1 MKGCNFDFDHQPP
14 FLWHVKRQPT
24 CSHKNLPPQPRKP
37 TTTNMQ
43 TECLMELRVD
53 SNEAANAPDEALQEV
68 ELMRTEKRDQHVR
81 RRAAGLVILCM
92 RFKKRSAAV
101 FRLHRKRA
109 GKTILRFLR
118 LVVSSIGLK
127 ISCEKALKL
136 LMSHALNNP
145 NQE

>member
-1 MKGCNFDFDHQPP
+1 M
-14 FLWHVKRQPT
+14 
-24 CSHKNLPPQPRKP
+24 
-37 TTTNMQ
+37 TNMQ

-92 RFKKRSAAV
+92 RFKKHSAAV
-101 FRLHRKRA
+101 FRLQRKRA

-136 LMSHALNNP
+136 LMSHALNKQ